1 MKSLRYRNF
10 AGNRLRYRNSP
21 HKLHT
26 VKIITLQFRRCPPN
40 RMQTA
45 AMTRCKHPSPARRT
59 GSLTALQIAPFT
71 LPTIS
76 FTYLASVS
84 PVPCSLVPRRRHP
97 ASGTT
102 TPWLG
107 SRWGAYARR
116 HFAPCYL
123 PSTLAL
129 FPQVVRSPGG
139 VGGEGEAGFL
149 GWRATRP
156 IARADST
163 RLHIVQIYASIM
175 DYGDGRCINGYRNLY
190 TLVWSRVELYRLAA
204 ALIRLESPIRMR
216 KTNGKRLE
224 IWLFDKVKKE
234 NAKLQKLPC
243 ASTTLLLST
252 VSESNRYLYSEKMSI
267 YWNRFLYHFDQ
278 TEKKANRKNINRKNV
293 NRITCQALTI
303 IRPGGFTVQ

>member
-1 MKSLRYRNF
+1 
-10 AGNRLRYRNSP
+10 
-21 HKLHT
+21 
-26 VKIITLQFRRCPPN
+26 
-40 RMQTA
+40 MQTSLSRKAHGKPNSTTDRSIHSTYNIIHISRERESRSVFPRPA
-45 AMTRCKHPSPARRT
+45 APPSCERDND
-59 GSLTALQIAPFT
+59 ALIR
-71 LPTIS
+71 LE
-76 FTYLASVS
+76 V
-84 PVPCSLVPRRRHP
+84 
-97 ASGTT
+97 
-102 TPWLG
+102 
-107 SRWGAYARR
+107 RR

-129 FPQVVRSPGG
+129 FPRVVRSPGG

-163 RLHIVQIYASIM
+163 RLHIVQTYASIM

-234 NAKLQKLPC
+234 NAKLQKLPS

-278 TEKKANRKNINRKNV
+278 TEKKSEQKKYK
-293 NRITCQALTI
+293 QKKM
-303 IRPGGFTVQ
+303 